1 MDKITHPAI
10 CVFCGASFGTDPIYR
25 ETARALG
32 AGIAA
37 MGARM
42 VFGGGSPGLMGEVAK
57 AAREGGTSVEGI
69 LPSFLRDVEPPLA
82 VDDLFVRKQMM
93 IDRSDAF
100 IVLPGGLGTYDEFFE
115 VLTAAQLRV
124 HAKPIVLVNVMG
136 YFDALDALVRDTV
149 KKGFASE
156 AVLTLYSLADDAP
169 AALAQVR
176 KALAP

>member
-1 MDKITHPAI
+1 
-10 CVFCGASFGTDPIYR
+10 
-25 ETARALG
+25 
-32 AGIAA
+32 
-37 MGARM
+37 
-42 VFGGGSPGLMGEVAK
+42 
-57 AAREGGTSVEGI
+57 
-69 LPSFLRDVEPPLA
+69 
-82 VDDLFVRKQMM
+82 
-93 IDRSDAF
+93 
-100 IVLPGGLGTYDEFFE
+100 